1 MNKGSINVSYVFGD
15 GPVEIPLT
23 YAINMAGDVQTIV
36 CSVSGNRFPNWLQLR
51 KFEMSSLKEKN
62 FYTPLYSEIN
72 NNKNM
77 DTGLFI
83 DKVYTDIMHAEKFKV
98 RVFESDAV

>member
-1 MNKGSINVSYVFGD
+1 MNKNSINVSYLLGD

-23 YAINMAGDVQTIV
+23 YVINMAGDVQTIV

-62 FYTPLYSEIN
+62 VYVPLYSEIN

-77 DTGLFI
+77 ETGLFI
-83 DKVYTDIMHAEKFKV
+83 DKVYADIMLAEKFKV
-98 RVFESDAV
+98 RTFVSDVV